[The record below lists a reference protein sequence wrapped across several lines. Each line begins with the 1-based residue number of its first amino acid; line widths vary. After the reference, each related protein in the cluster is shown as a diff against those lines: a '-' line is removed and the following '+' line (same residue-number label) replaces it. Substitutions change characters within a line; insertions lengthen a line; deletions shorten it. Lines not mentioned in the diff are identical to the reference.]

1 MHALKNVETSGTRL
15 TTPASLLPSAS
26 FPVLSLS
33 FIILTQVHALRQP
46 GESSLCETGNWTCAL
61 LLGYSDVPSGY
72 SAHEPPTI
80 PCEAANATYL
90 KGSICALT
98 FGMFHAVDL
107 SSLVEFVVKISK
119 IEWNELTVRFCVFG
133 LDVARLRGEGRRC
146 TSSLPLS
153 PLSLFFSLLQ
163 KFHTTTNSE

>member
-107 SSLVEFVVKISK
+107 SSLVEMLQGCVV
-119 IEWNELTVRFCVFG
+119 RA
-133 LDVARLRGEGRRC
+133 DDARHHCL
-146 TSSLPLS
+146 SLPCHY
-153 PLSLFFSLLQ
+153 FSLCCRNFTQ
-163 KFHTTTNSE
+163 PPTVNRVQFVS